1 MLIIVK
7 PTKKTDQK
15 KEKVQIINIKKVKI
29 EYHYTLNR
37 FLKLYIYLHTY
48 EFMKNIM

>member
-7 PTKKTDQK
+7 PTKKMDQK
-15 KEKVQIINIKKVKI
+15 KKVQIINIKKVKI

-48 EFMKNIM
+48 EFM